1 MPFEWIRLQSENSS
15 IPFLILKVHF
25 GGSMKS
31 IKYDGCLQSIV
42 SVTTYVDFT

>member
-1 MPFEWIRLQSENSS
+1 MPFKWVRLQSENSS
-15 IPFLILKVHF
+15 IPFLKLEVPL

-31 IKYDGCLQSIV
+31 IKLDECLQSTV